1 MVPLVQVTCKPKLH
15 NRVPTSLLAPGLVCN
30 CLCTSMQEMKP
41 ERMHQNSTYNL
52 RCLTL
57 FKEAK
62 VKYAQMVEPA
72 IAK

>member
-1 MVPLVQVTCKPKLH
+1 
-15 NRVPTSLLAPGLVCN
+15 
-30 CLCTSMQEMKP
+30 MQEMKP
-41 ERMHQNSTYNL
+41 ERMLQNSTYNL

-57 FKEAK
+57 RKEAK